1 MQRTCI
7 SINGFL
13 VLVLTTLLCVSTP
26 GCWAGGGV
34 PPELLR
40 VLQAYRQAVAA
51 GDSDQVAAL
60 SRFPIASNDFGGVIQ
75 SPAILRERF
84 QKIFRPEIVA
94 CFADAEP
101 RQETGFPGYL
111 VVCEDALAFGFEQH
125 DGEYRFSYIDNANA
139 E

>member
-1 MQRTCI
+1 MQRTC
-7 SINGFL
+7 SSLNGFL
-13 VLVLTTLLCVSTP
+13 VLILTTLLSVSTP

-34 PPELLR
+34 PPELLK

-125 DGEYRFSYIDNANA
+125 NGEYRFSYIDNANA